1 MSALT
6 KSILENVRAGLLL
19 PEEVIDNA
27 KDVKSVRELSN
38 EEKEFLESSEW
49 TDLSYTLNK
58 IKELDTKVSEAK
70 ESIKSIV
77 NNFIQ
82 ENDLNSLVEPDY
94 RGLDEEVD
102 KLIEGIKL
110 DLKVEIG
117 KKQEEEEDLNGENQ

>member
-1 MSALT
+1 MSKLT
-6 KSILENVRAGLLL
+6 KNILENVRAGLLL
-19 PEEVIDNA
+19 PEEEIENA

-49 TDLSYTLNK
+49 TDLSYTLNR

-70 ESIKSIV
+70 ESIKLIINS
-77 NNFIQ
+77 FIQ

-102 KLIEGIKL
+102 KLIESIKL

-117 KKQEEEEDLNGENQ
+117 KKQEEEEDLNGKN